1 MDPPFKNPS
10 TIEYYARHLNQWHD
24 GGWLFI
30 RADSKIALDTPCVQ
44 QGWDDKDL
52 SPEEQEEF
60 DRRIPEL
67 GYRPFLEWGQLSD
80 IVGNL
85 EDQKPD
91 FTELD
96 LGQAISFYWERDA
109 FIDLATGG

>member
-1 MDPPFKNPS
+1 MEPQFKNPS
-10 TIEYYARHLNQWHD
+10 TLGYYARHLNQWHD

-30 RADSKIALDTPCVQ
+30 RADSKVAFDTPCYLQ
-44 QGWDDKDL
+44 AWDDKDL

-67 GYRPFLEWGQLSD
+67 GYRLFLEWGQLSEIAD
-80 IVGNL
+80 NL

-91 FTELD
+91 FNDSD
-96 LGQAISFYWERDA
+96 LEKAILFYWRRDA
-109 FIDLATGG
+109 FIDLTAGY